1 MKKNYYRIL
10 LGVALF
16 TIHSSLFTSCDSLL
30 EEDTDSF
37 PSKSVIYSNDQS
49 VESALT
55 GCYHGL
61 ISYNTFQSDY
71 HTIFCT
77 AGGTM
82 NNTSSSYNDSK
93 AQKIEPDNKYIGRHF
108 QTNYRVIADCN
119 DLLDKIDGSGAS
131 DELKTRAKGETHLLR
146 GMIYFNLVRAFGGLP
161 LRITPITS
169 TTLDMPRSTVE
180 ETYQQVIAD
189 LEEAA
194 QLLPEKNPTE
204 GRPNRYAAHAL
215 LGKVYLTLANG
226 EEGSPYWQ
234 KCIDECQKV
243 YGHYQLVPLQT
254 LYNAQSRNTAESIIE
269 IQFSDINGSTW
280 TQGIAPDVSDFTP
293 NATSNPYGRYRPS
306 KYIFDTWRNQYPG
319 DPRIEEGIIYNFYTK
334 NGGKDTVQIYPAY
347 NSDKGS
353 SRMWPYL
360 KKFLDTRYVAQY
372 SCQNFMYLRYADVL
386 LMLAEATNEVSGPD
400 AAYKYVN
407 EVLARAR
414 NSATPAA
421 EQPADWSGMTK
432 QEFRQRIMYERF
444 YELLGEE
451 TEYFDLRRRGWQF
464 MLDYWKAHNAHPT
477 NCPNPSS
484 TKYKDD
490 WFVCTPEMAQRAML
504 LPFPTLEI
512 NSNNAITDEDQNPG
526 Y

>member
-1 MKKNYYRIL
+1 MKKKHIL
-10 LGVALF
+10 LTTALL
-16 TIHSSLFTSCDSLL
+16 TVSCALFTSCDDIL
-30 EEDTDSF
+30 EENTDSF
-37 PSKSVIYSNDQS
+37 PSQAVIYSNDKS
-49 VESALT
+49 VEAALT

-61 ISYNTFQSDY
+61 ISYNVFQSDY

-93 AQKIEPDNKYIGRHF
+93 AQKTEPDNKYVGRHF
-108 QTNYRVIADCN
+108 KTCYRVIADCN
-119 DLLDKIDGSGAS
+119 DLLSKIDGSGAS
-131 DELKTRAKGETHLLR
+131 DVLKTRAKGEAHFLR

-161 LRITPITS
+161 LRLTPITS

-180 ETYQQVIAD
+180 ETYQQVVAD
-189 LEEAA
+189 LQEAA
-194 QLLPEKNPTE
+194 ELLPEVNPTD
-204 GRPNRYAAHAL
+204 GRPNSYAAHAL
-215 LGKVYLTLANG
+215 LAKVYITLANG

-234 KCIDECQKV
+234 KCIDECMKV

-254 LYNAQSRNTAESIIE
+254 LYNPQNRNTAESIIE

-306 KYIFDTWRNQYPG
+306 KYIFDTWREQYPG
-319 DPRIEEGIIYNFYTK
+319 DPRIEEGIIYNYYTK
-334 NGGKDTVQIYPAY
+334 NGGADTVTIYPAY
-347 NSDKGS
+347 TSDKGS

-360 KKFLDTRYVAQY
+360 KKYLDTRYVAQY
-372 SCQNFMYLRYADVL
+372 SAQNFIYLRYADVL
-386 LMLAEATNEVSGPD
+386 LMLAEAINEVSGPD
-400 AAYKYVN
+400 KAYPYVN

-414 NSATPAA
+414 NSAEPAA
-421 EQPADWSGMTK
+421 AQPADWSGMT
-432 QEFRQRIMYERF
+432 QAEFRHRIMYERF
-444 YELLGEE
+444 FELLGEQ
-451 TEYFDLRRRGWQF
+451 TEFFDLRRRGVDF
-464 MLDYWKAHNAHPT
+464 MLDYWKAHNAHPS
-477 NCPNPSS
+477 NCPEPSS

-490 WFVCTPEMAQRAML
+490 WFICTPEMARRAML

-512 NSNNAITDEDQNPG
+512 NSNNAITDADQNPG

>member
-1 MKKNYYRIL
+1 MKKTIIFSLGL
-10 LGVALF
+10 LSAV
-16 TIHSSLFTSCDSLL
+16 SFTSCNSIL
-30 EEDTDSF
+30 EEETDSF
-37 PSKSVIYSNDQS
+37 PSAGVIYSDDQG
-49 VESALT
+49 VEAALT

-61 ISYNTFQSDY
+61 ISYNVFQSDY

-93 AQKIEPDNKYIGRHF
+93 AQRTEPDNKYIGRHF
-108 QTNYRVIADCN
+108 KTSYTVIADCN

-131 DELKTRAKGETHLLR
+131 EMLKTRAKGEAHLLR
-146 GMIYFNLVRAFGGLP
+146 GMVYFNLVRAFGGLP
-161 LRITPITS
+161 LRLTPITS
-169 TTLDMPRSTVE
+169 KNLDMPRSTVE
-180 ETYQQVIAD
+180 ETYKQIIAD

-194 QLLPEKNPTE
+194 ELLPEVNPIE

-215 LGKVYLTLANG
+215 LAKVYITLANG

-234 KCIDECQKV
+234 KCIDEAMKV
-243 YGHYQLVPLQT
+243 YGHYELVPLQT
-254 LYNAQSRNTAESIIE
+254 LYNPQNRNTAESIIE
-269 IQFSDINGSTW
+269 IQFSDINGSTY

-306 KYIFDTWRNQYPG
+306 KYIFDTWREQYPG
-319 DPRIEEGIIYNFYTK
+319 DPRIEEGIIYNSYTK
-334 NGGKDTVQIYPAY
+334 NGGTETVKIYPAY
-347 NSDKGS
+347 TSDKGS

-372 SCQNFMYLRYADVL
+372 SCQNFIYLRYADVL

-400 AAYKYVN
+400 KAYQYVN

-421 EQPADWSGMTK
+421 AEPADWSGMSK
-432 QEFRQRIMYERF
+432 EEFRYRIMYERF
-444 YELLGEE
+444 FELLGEE
-451 TEYFDLRRRGWQF
+451 TEYFDMRRRGPEF
-464 MLDYWKAHNAHPT
+464 MLEYWKAHNAHPT
-477 NCPNPSS
+477 NCTNPSS
-484 TKYKDD
+484 TKYKEDY
-490 WFVCTPEMAQRAML
+490 FVCTPEMAKRAML

-512 NSNNAITDEDQNPG
+512 NSNNAISDADQNPG